1 MSIKIFIQDTIRDT
15 KKDIENILAAYKMGL
30 SSDGYSSRLQ
40 FLFELIWFYVACWM
54 LAALSFT
61 YFGIFVWF
69 LYFYM
74 NLSIFQKRCR
84 DIQIK
89 GTLIILI
96 VSAFFITAALTP
108 PLNMDVKDCAPRST
122 PYLAGAYVAVLLFM
136 MIVPGKLSK
145 RDSEMANEQQKEPDE
160 QRKPDKQR
168 ELNEQKESTKD
179 DSTLDENMTC
189 PLLKHPKIYFASCCL
204 LYFIGKYLIGKMCI
218 L

>member
-1 MSIKIFIQDTIRDT
+1 MSIKTFIQDTIRDT
-15 KKDIENILAAYKMGL
+15 KKDFDKELYEYFL
-30 SSDGYSSRLQ
+30 SFSGYSTRLGF
-40 FLFELIWFYVACWM
+40 FLSIFIIYLLCCYLPLPA
-54 LAALSFT
+54 
-61 YFGIFVWF
+61 IFVWF
-69 LYFYM
+69 ICFYT
-74 NLSIFQKRCR
+74 NVTTFQKRCR

-145 RDSEMANEQQKEPDE
+145 RDSEMANEQQRELNEQKE
-160 QRKPDKQR
+160 PDKQR

-189 PLLKHPKIYFASCCL
+189 PLLKYPKIYFASCCL